1 MTWRIA
7 FVFLLVVTA
16 CSSTPEQVELS
27 EGQPT
32 DAVADVEK
40 STTTTVS
47 DRPVKTAPPTTTT
60 TIPGTRPVSAE
71 APWIDPESALIGG
84 VVLEGSGFEGSISP
98 FGGYELFDVQTDCE
112 PFNLFETRV
121 EYSGLMRTQAGPE
134 FNVQHSV
141 FDIPNKAR
149 ILEATASQVAQDCPS
164 MAWLEGGEA
173 INQLLSVELPNG
185 WVGFRQNDVGT
196 DEFIQVGVRAHE
208 NLLSVITVISW
219 GHPFG
224 DEDSNLFLA
233 AVVAAD
239 EKLRQAEPILLE
251 DLPVLVQAGSTTT
264 LPPVEA
270 TVPVTTTSIPLVASG
285 IFEPLMFDES
295 DLGGPVFAEEM
306 TIDREEFEACEHV
319 DAFTEYFGSLEVVVT
334 SDFDD
339 SRAFFAQAVGVA
351 ESPSLAAQ
359 AIRSAAELITCAIF
373 PGADDQVTFTSVAE
387 LPDGVLDG
395 AVITMTDAEGPKA
408 LVFLQLEGDVN
419 VYLAHR
425 IGTVFTTD
433 ELISIVAAKLPAYRT
448 WVAGCVRDYPDRSDK
463 CSGVEAYL

>member
-1 MTWRIA
+1 MRSRIA
-7 FVFLLVVTA
+7 FVLLLVISA

-27 EGQPT
+27 EGRPA
-32 DAVADVEK
+32 DVVADVEQP
-40 STTTTVS
+40 TTTSVS
-47 DRPVKTAPPTTTT
+47 KRPAKAAPSTTTT
-60 TIPGTRPVSAE
+60 TIPGTRPVSVG

-141 FDIPNKAR
+141 FDVPDEAR
-149 ILEATASQVAQDCPS
+149 ILAATASRVAQECPS

-173 INQLLSVELPNG
+173 INELLSVELPEG

-196 DEFIQVGVRAHE
+196 DQFLQVGVRAHE
-208 NLLSVITVISW
+208 NLLSVVTVISW

-224 DEDSNLFLA
+224 DEDSNLFLS

-239 EKLRQAEPILLE
+239 EKLRQAEPILRE

-264 LPPVEA
+264 LPPVAA
-270 TVPVTTTSIPLVASG
+270 TVPVTTTIPLVALG
-285 IFEPLMFDES
+285 IFDPLMFDEN
-295 DLGGPVFAEEM
+295 DLGRPVLAEEM
-306 TIDREEFEACEHV
+306 TVEREEFAACEHV
-319 DAFTEYFGSLEVVVT
+319 DAFTEFFGSLKVIVE

-339 SRAFFAQAVGVA
+339 SSPFFAQAVGVA

-359 AIRSAAELITCAIF
+359 AISSAEELIACAIY
-373 PGADDQVTFTSVAE
+373 PSADEEVSFHSVTE

-395 AVITMTDAEGPKA
+395 AVITMTDTEGPTA

-425 IGTVFTTD
+425 VGTESTTD

-448 WVAGCVRDYPDRSDK
+448 WVEGCVRDYPSRSDE
-463 CSGVEAYL
+463 CAGVEAYL